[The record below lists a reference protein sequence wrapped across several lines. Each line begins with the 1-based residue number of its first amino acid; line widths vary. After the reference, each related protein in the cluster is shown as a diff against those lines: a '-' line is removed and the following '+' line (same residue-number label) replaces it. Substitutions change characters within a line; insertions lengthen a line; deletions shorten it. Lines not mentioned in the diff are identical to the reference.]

1 MSVTVKSNA
10 DAFISA
16 LKRQCPQAL
25 QEIGQ
30 AAVTHAQNEILKAGR
45 VKTGALYRSITFQVR
60 EDGVYVGT
68 NNRHAAFNEL
78 GTGRFTKANRGAPYG
93 IKAVH
98 FLHHAASR
106 HWLKYRIIILKH
118 LKG

>member
-1 MSVTVKSNA
+1 VTIKNNSS
-10 DAFISA
+10 AFISA
-16 LKRQCPQAL
+16 LKRQCPKAL
-25 QEIGQ
+25 EEIGQ
-30 AAVTHAQNEILKAGR
+30 KAVRYAQQEIQQAGR
-45 VKTGALYRSITFQVR
+45 VKTGAMYRSITFQVR

-68 NNRHAAFNEL
+68 NNRHAAFHEL
-78 GTGRFTKANRGAPYG
+78 GTGHFTRAHSGAPYG

-106 HWLKYRIIILKH
+106 HTSEYRKIIKKA